1 MKKYDKLIFV
11 CKTNTAVSPM
21 AEAIMQE
28 LLKLDDILIVSK
40 GIVVLFPEPVNP
52 KAEAILASHSLTMK
66 SHTSEPLVVDDFD
79 QRTLILAMDPEQK
92 EMIVSEFHRADNL
105 FTLPEYLGIE
115 EEISDPYGGTL
126 ADYGACFEQ
135 LDRMLKMLAEQLRQE
150 DA

>member
-66 SHTSEPLVVDDFD
+66 SHTSEPIVVDDFD

-105 FTLPEYLGIE
+105 FTLPEYLGTE
-115 EEISDPYGGTL
+115 DEISDPYGGTL